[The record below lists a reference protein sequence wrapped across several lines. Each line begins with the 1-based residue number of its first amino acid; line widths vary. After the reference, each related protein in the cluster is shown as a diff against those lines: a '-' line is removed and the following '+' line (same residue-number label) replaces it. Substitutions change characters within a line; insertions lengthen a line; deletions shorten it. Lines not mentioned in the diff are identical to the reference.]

1 MADLLPILKFNNDE
15 KVILIAASAMNRGR
29 ETLQTIR
36 EISNLLEAQ
45 DTEAEACRW
54 RSLPRNQNTQNME
67 SLESSVGIWKAVPR
81 ASMRC
86 CKGGSSWR

>member
-1 MADLLPILKFNNDE
+1 VRKLFWADLLSILKLNSDE

-45 DTEAEACRW
+45 DTEAEANRW
-54 RSLPRNQNTQNME
+54 RSLPCNQNT
-67 SLESSVGIWKAVPR
+67 
-81 ASMRC
+81 
-86 CKGGSSWR
+86 